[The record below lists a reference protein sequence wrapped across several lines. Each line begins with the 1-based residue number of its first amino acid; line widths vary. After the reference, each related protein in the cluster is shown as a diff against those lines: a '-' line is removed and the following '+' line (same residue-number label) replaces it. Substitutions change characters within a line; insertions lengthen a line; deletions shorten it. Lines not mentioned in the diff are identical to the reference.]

1 MASGLLSSEAVF
13 YTRLR
18 AVRHS
23 DPTYLQEVK
32 SNMPTQ
38 AKRENIDML
47 CEALKKSDAVI
58 IVEYRGLTVKKISEV
73 RRLIRKAGGEM
84 KVSKNTLMRIALQE
98 CGMVQAPE
106 YDFGPNGYVISYG
119 DAAAV
124 AKAVRD
130 FAKEKGNEA
139 SSSRAPSSEDSRFST
154 SSRSSLS
161 RIFPRR
167 TSLSPRSSERSRLRF
182 ADSSRSFPARR
193 ETSSPSF
200 LRSRTRRRR
209 PPRSMRGAVFTI
221 PARAGERGG
230 LAA

>member
-139 SSSRAPSSEDSRFST
+139 LVVKGAILGGQQVLNQQQVF
-154 SSRSSLS
+154 
-161 RIFPRR
+161 
-167 TSLSPRSSERSRLRF
+167 RSRGPSLEGSAHR
-182 ADSSRSFPARR
+182 PGRR
-193 ETSSPSF
+193 NDRGSA
-200 LRSRTRRRR
+200 SRTRHGPFRPAEKPRHCPFSDQGQEGGDRRVVCAER
-209 PPRSMRGAVFTI
+209 FSRFPR
-221 PARAGERGG
+221 ERERE
-230 LAA
+230 AA

>member
-1 MASGLLSSEAVF
+1 
-13 YTRLR
+13 
-18 AVRHS
+18 
-23 DPTYLQEVK
+23 
-32 SNMPTQ
+32 MPTQ

-139 SSSRAPSSEDSRFST
+139 LVVKGAILGGQQVLNQQQVFALADLPSKDQLIS
-154 SSRSSLS
+154 
-161 RIFPRR
+161 
-167 TSLSPRSSERSRLRF
+167 
-182 ADSSRSFPARR
+182 A
-193 ETSSPSF
+193 
-200 LRSRTRRRR
+200 SRTRHGPFRPAEKLRHCPFSDQGQEGGDRRVVCAER
-209 PPRSMRGAVFTI
+209 FSQFPR
-221 PARAGERGG
+221 ERERE
-230 LAA
+230 AA

>member
-1 MASGLLSSEAVF
+1 
-13 YTRLR
+13 
-18 AVRHS
+18 
-23 DPTYLQEVK
+23 
-32 SNMPTQ
+32 MPTQ
-38 AKRENIDML
+38 AKREHIDML

-139 SSSRAPSSEDSRFST
+139 LVVKGAILGGQQVLNQQQV
-154 SSRSSLS
+154 SLS
-161 RIFPRR
+161 RTFRR
-167 TSLSPRSSERSRLRF
+167 RISSSPRSSERSRLRF

-200 LRSRTRRRR
+200 PRSRTRRRR

-221 PARAGERGG
+221 PARAGQRGG

>member
-1 MASGLLSSEAVF
+1 MRLISCRGLAKDKLCPYDYFMASGLLSSEAVF

-98 CGMVQAPE
+98 CG
-106 YDFGPNGYVISYG
+106 
-119 DAAAV
+119 
-124 AKAVRD
+124 RRRR
-130 FAKEKGNEA
+130 
-139 SSSRAPSSEDSRFST
+139 SREGCARLCEGEGQ
-154 SSRSSLS
+154 RSP
-161 RIFPRR
+161 RRQGRHPRR
-167 TSLSPRSSERSRLRF
+167 TAGSQ
-182 ADSSRSFPARR
+182 PAAG
-193 ETSSPSF
+193 
-200 LRSRTRRRR
+200 LRSRGSSLEGPAYRPGRRNDRGSASRTRHGPFRPAEKPRHCPFSDQGQEGGDRRVVCAER
-209 PPRSMRGAVFTI
+209 FSRFPR
-221 PARAGERGG
+221 ERERE
-230 LAA
+230 AA